1 MDKGCVSQESEPC
14 LHCAVGIL
22 QMPENV
28 RLINKKLFYPSGK
41 GAQRKEL
48 DLKQRLKN
56 IAIGGVMLSL
66 FGVFYGGV
74 LGLFGSDFR
83 EDGDIRID
91 LAFLL
96 LTAVGGVGFLYIG
109 LRGITG
115 NTSLHGSSLREV
127 AKGVTQWWSH
137 FLILVFLGV
146 AFVEWKEYGVFT
158 LIRFALCAVFVRLSW
173 EASRSDDARWVWIW
187 GILAAAYNPFV
198 PLSLGRSVWVW
209 VNWGPIGTVIF
220 DVIRRSK
227 EPLKTLKLTLMLGA
241 FLAVLW
247 GITVG
252 GKYYF
257 SEVLPEQQ
265 AKAAERQELE
275 AHEKTWSGE
284 EQRKRSDD
292 N

>member
-1 MDKGCVSQESEPC
+1 MA
-14 LHCAVGIL
+14 LVGT
-22 QMPENV
+22 E
-28 RLINKKLFYPSGK
+28 KLFSIPLVHPMFK
-41 GAQRKEL
+41 
-48 DLKQRLKN
+48 
-56 IAIGGVMLSL
+56 MCP
-66 FGVFYGGV
+66 
-74 LGLFGSDFR
+74 
-83 EDGDIRID
+83 
-91 LAFLL
+91 
-96 LTAVGGVGFLYIG
+96 
-109 LRGITG
+109 
-115 NTSLHGSSLREV
+115 
-127 AKGVTQWWSH
+127 
-137 FLILVFLGV
+137 LVFLAMAFHLARTKVFGEDSEEV
-146 AFVEWKEYGVFT
+146 LEDSDGRGPRLKEGKVNIVKTIKKYSDFCRPFMFHSLVLCALLLVFVEWKEYGVFT

-209 VNWGPIGTVIF
+209 VNWGTIGTVIF
-220 DVIRRSK
+220 DVIRRSQ